1 MRLNRH
7 TTKVVSLS
15 PTHGEV
21 YSIQHY
27 VINVYQWFAASQWF
41 SVGTLVSSIN
51 KTDHHDL
58 TEMLLKVT
66 LNTRTLTLHNGFI
79 EISIVEVS
87 IYSVRFNDSQV
98 LCKDIDKPKYTCI
111 EFCWCLL
118 SDLEVF
124 IIQDV

>member
-27 VINVYQWFAASQWF
+27 VMNVCQWFAASQWF
-41 SVGTLVSSIN
+41 SVDTLVSSIN